1 MAAVDVPGEDA
12 ALFDAVKAVGMEMC
26 PALGIAIP
34 VGKDSMSMRT
44 AWNDGKEKKSVQSPM
59 SLIVSAFANV
69 VDVNKT
75 LTPQLRTEGDNV
87 LLLVDIADGKQ
98 RLGGSIYEQVHSQL
112 SADVPDCDSTDSL
125 KAFFAGVQLLNAES
139 LLLAYHDKSDG
150 GLFAVLAEMAFASR
164 CGLSIAIDALG
175 IDAVAALF
183 NEELGAVIQVRR
195 ADVARVRAALSGV
208 GVHELGTVRDD
219 RRMVFSLNGKTIL
232 DEAAQ
237 AMHAAWSATTIEIQ
251 RLRDNPDC
259 VDAEFDRVFDDT
271 DVGLA
276 PRVLFDAKVNV
287 AAPYFN
293 KGERPKV
300 AILRE
305 QGVNSH
311 VETAHVF
318 TMAGFD
324 AFDVHMTDL
333 QTGRR
338 SLDEFNG
345 FVACGGFS
353 YGDVLGAGAG
363 WAKSILLN
371 NELREQFQAF
381 FSDESTFALGI
392 CNGCQMLAQ
401 MSPIM
406 PGTAHWPKFVKNG
419 SEQFECRTALVEVV
433 DSPSILYKGME
444 GSRLPVVV
452 AHGEGFAQFKN
463 EDQLEAAE
471 EYVTLRFVDG
481 HGNAS
486 ETYPINPNGSPQGIT
501 GLTSED
507 GRFNILMPHPER
519 THRVENF
526 SWHPEGWTR
535 SPWLRMFENVRVWL
549 S

>member
-1 MAAVDVPGEDA
+1 VRE
-12 ALFDAVKAVGMEMC
+12 
-26 PALGIAIP
+26 I
-34 VGKDSMSMRT
+34 DS
-44 AWNDGKEKKSVQSPM
+44 
-59 SLIVSAFANV
+59 VS
-69 VDVNKT
+69 
-75 LTPQLRTEGDNV
+75 
-87 LLLVDIADGKQ
+87 
-98 RLGGSIYEQVHSQL
+98 
-112 SADVPDCDSTDSL
+112 
-125 KAFFAGVQLLNAES
+125 
-139 LLLAYHDKSDG
+139 
-150 GLFAVLAEMAFASR
+150 
-164 CGLSIAIDALG
+164 
-175 IDAVAALF
+175 ALF
-183 NEELGAVIQVRR
+183 NEELGAVVQIRT
-195 ADVARVRAALSGV
+195 ADLARVRSALNGV
-208 GVHELGTVRDD
+208 GVHVLGTVRDD
-219 RRMVFSLNGKTIL
+219 GKIVITANGKTVI
-232 DEAAQ
+232 DEARQ
-237 AMHAAWSATTIEIQ
+237 ALHAAWSSTTIEMQ

-259 VDAEFDRVFDDT
+259 ADLEFDRVFDDD

-276 PRVLFDAKVNV
+276 PRVLFDAKENV

-318 TMAGFD
+318 TLAGFD

-338 SLDEFNG
+338 SLDEFSG

-371 NELREQFQAF
+371 NELREQFQEF
-381 FSDESTFALGI
+381 FNDPSTFALGI

-406 PGTAHWPKFVKNG
+406 PGTSHWPRFVKNG
-419 SEQFECRTALVEVV
+419 SEQFECRTALVEVI

-444 GSRLPVVV
+444 GSRLPIVV
-452 AHGEGFAQFKN
+452 AHGEGFAQFKDEN
-463 EDQLEAAE
+463 QLEAAA

-486 ETYPINPNGSPQGIT
+486 ETYPVNPNGSPQGIT
-501 GLTSED
+501 GLTSDD

-535 SPWLRMFENVRVWL
+535 SPWLRVFENVRVWL